1 VAVLSAGLLRI
12 GEKIISMPKIEESI
26 RKVLQLRATGLSQQE
41 VANIL
46 GLDRTFISRLESI
59 GEIRKGKKIAVFGFP
74 IKNTEEI
81 KKISAAQGADYIY
94 IANEEKRWNLVRDKS
109 ALTFFNE
116 AMELIAKLQA
126 FDLVVLISSRRWL
139 KIAEAFLN
147 KEIVFIELG
156 PSPIKKDCYLNPH
169 MFQKVLGKV
178 TCSRENRLAGKG
190 EEG

>member
-1 VAVLSAGLLRI
+1 MSAGLLRI

-59 GEIRKGKKIAVFGFP
+59 GEVRKGKKIAVFGFP
-74 IKNTEEI
+74 IKNAEEI
-81 KKISAAQGADYIY
+81 KKISAAQGVDFIY
-94 IANEEKRWNLVRDKS
+94 VVNEKERWNLVRDKS

-116 AMELIAKLQA
+116 AMEMIAKLQA

-139 KIAEAFLN
+139 KIAEAFFS

-156 PSPIKKDCYLNPH
+156 SSPIKKDCYLNPA
-169 MFQKVLGKV
+169 MFQEVLGKV
-178 TCSRENRLAGKG
+178 AFSQENRLAGKG
-190 EEG
+190 EER